1 MKLYDYDYAPN
12 PKRVHI
18 FLAEKGLDME
28 RVEIDLTRAEQL
40 GEEYRKINPLCQVPV
55 LETDDG
61 TRISECLAIC
71 HYLEE
76 LRPEPN
82 LFGSNPEERALVL
95 MWNHI
100 VEQEGLPGLAEALR
114 NRVNMF
120 KDHALAGPVNYAQIP
135 TLVERGRER
144 AKHFLDFMDRRL
156 NGRDYLA
163 LDRFTLADI
172 TLRVSVDMA
181 ARMASKFELTVLENR
196 AALAVWHAR
205 VSERPSLQNAG

>member
-1 MKLYDYDYAPN
+1 MKLYDYAHAPN

-28 RVEIDLTRAEQL
+28 RVEIDLTKKQQL
-40 GEEYRKINPLCQVPV
+40 SPEYQEVNPLCQVPV

-76 LRPEPN
+76 LHPEPN
-82 LFGSNPEERALVL
+82 LFGSNADERAQVL

-114 NRVNMF
+114 NRINMF
-120 KDHALAGPVNYAQIP
+120 RDHALAGPVEYAQIP
-135 TLVERGRER
+135 ELVERGRKR
-144 AKHFLDFMDRRL
+144 ARHFLDFMERRL
-156 NGRDYLA
+156 TGRDYLA
-163 LDRFTLADI
+163 LDRFSIADI
-172 TLRVSVDMA
+172 TARVAVDMA
-181 ARMASKFELTVLENR
+181 ARMSSRFDIRVLDDR
-196 AALAVWHAR
+196 PALAAWHAR
-205 VSERPSLQNAG
+205 VSERPSLKGAA

>member
-1 MKLYDYDYAPN
+1 MKLYDYAHAPN

-28 RVEIDLTRAEQL
+28 RVEIDLTKAEQL
-40 GEEYRKINPLCQVPV
+40 GGEYRKINPLCQVPV

-61 TRISECLAIC
+61 ARISECLAIC

-100 VEQEGLPGLAEALR
+100 VEQEGVTGLAEGLR

-120 KDHALAGPVNYAQIP
+120 RDHALPGPVEYAQIP
-135 TLVERGRER
+135 ELVERGRKR
-144 AKHFLDFMDRRL
+144 ARHFLDFVDRRL
-156 NGRDYLA
+156 NGREYLA

-172 TLRVSVDMA
+172 TLRVAVDMA
-181 ARMASKFELTVLENR
+181 ARMANKFELTVLENR
-196 AALAVWHAR
+196 ASLAAWHAR

>member
-1 MKLYDYDYAPN
+1 MKLYDNAYAPN
-12 PKRVHI
+12 PRRVHI

-40 GEEYRKINPLCQVPV
+40 GGEYRKINPLCQVPV

-61 TRISECLAIC
+61 ARISECLAIC

-100 VEQEGLPGLAEALR
+100 VEQEGVTGLAEGLR

-120 KDHALAGPVNYAQIP
+120 RDHALPGPVEYAQIP
-135 TLVERGRER
+135 ELVERGRKR
-144 AKHFLDFMDRRL
+144 ARHFLDFVDRRL
-156 NGRDYLA
+156 NGREYLA

-172 TLRVSVDMA
+172 TLRVAVDMA
-181 ARMASKFELTVLENR
+181 ARMANKFELTVLENR
-196 AALAVWHAR
+196 ASLAAWHAR

>member
-1 MKLYDYDYAPN
+1 MKLYDYAHAPN

-40 GEEYRKINPLCQVPV
+40 GGEYRKINPLCQVPV
-55 LETDDG
+55 LETDGG

-76 LRPEPN
+76 LHPEPN

-100 VEQEGLPGLAEALR
+100 VEQEGIPGLAEALR
-114 NRVNMF
+114 NRINMF
-120 KDHALAGPVNYAQIP
+120 KDHALPGPVDYAQIP
-135 TLVERGRER
+135 ELVERGRKR

-156 NGRDYLA
+156 DGREYLA

-181 ARMASKFELTVLENR
+181 ARMASKFEWTVLEGR
-196 AALAVWHAR
+196 GALAAWHAR
-205 VSERPSLQNAG
+205 VSERPSLQNAA

>member
-1 MKLYDYDYAPN
+1 MKLYDYAHAPN

-28 RVEIDLTRAEQL
+28 RVEIDLTKAEQL
-40 GEEYRKINPLCQVPV
+40 GGEYRKINPLCQVPV
-55 LETDDG
+55 LETDGG

-82 LFGSNPEERALVL
+82 LFGSNPEEQALVL

-100 VEQEGLPGLAEALR
+100 VEQEGVTGLAEALR

-120 KDHALAGPVNYAQIP
+120 RDHALAGPVDYAQIP
-135 TLVERGRER
+135 ELVERGRKR
-144 AKHFLDFMDRRL
+144 ARHFLDFMERRL
-156 NGRDYLA
+156 DGREYLA

-172 TLRVSVDMA
+172 TLRVAVDMA
-181 ARMASKFELTVLENR
+181 ARMASKFDLTVLENR
-196 AALAVWHAR
+196 TALAAWHAR
-205 VSERPSLQNAG
+205 TSERPSLRSAA

>member
-1 MKLYDYDYAPN
+1 MKLYDYAHAPN

-28 RVEIDLTRAEQL
+28 RVEIDLTKAEQL
-40 GEEYRKINPLCQVPV
+40 GGDYRKINPLCQVPV
-55 LETDDG
+55 LETDAG
-61 TRISECLAIC
+61 ARISECLAIC

-76 LRPEPN
+76 LHPEPN

-100 VEQEGLPGLAEALR
+100 VEQEGVTGLAEALR

-120 KDHALAGPVNYAQIP
+120 RDHALAGPVEYAQIP
-135 TLVERGRER
+135 ELVERGRKR
-144 AKHFLDFMDRRL
+144 AKHFLNFMDRRL
-156 NGRDYLA
+156 GGREYLA

-172 TLRVSVDMA
+172 TLRVAVDMA
-181 ARMASKFELTVLENR
+181 ARMAGKFELTVLENR
-196 AALAVWHAR
+196 AALAAWHAR
-205 VSERPSLQNAG
+205 VSERPSLQNPG

>member
-1 MKLYDYDYAPN
+1 MKLYDYAHAPN
-12 PKRVHI
+12 PRRVHI
-18 FLAEKGLDME
+18 FLAEKGLDIK

-61 TRISECLAIC
+61 ARISECLAIC

-100 VEQEGLPGLAEALR
+100 VEQEGIPGLAEALR
-114 NRVNMF
+114 NRINMF
-120 KDHALAGPVNYAQIP
+120 KDHALPGAVNYAQIP
-135 TLVERGRER
+135 ELVERGRKR
-144 AKHFLDFMDRRL
+144 ARHFLDFMDRRL
-156 NGRDYLA
+156 NGREYLA

-172 TLRVSVDMA
+172 TLRVAVDMA
-181 ARMASKFELTVLENR
+181 ARMASKFEWTVLENR
-196 AALAVWHAR
+196 ASLAAWHAR
-205 VSERPSLQNAG
+205 VSERPSLQKAG